1 MTKKINIE
9 ELKARISYE
18 ELYELYVT
26 QNKNKTYLCMYYS
39 IAQKELNCLLKIYNI
54 YKRKKRCNLDKEKL
68 YDLYI
73 NKNLSIS
80 ELMTIFKVSK
90 STITRNIKKY
100 KIFKSK
106 ELITTCEKRL
116 CLERTGYTTYSQTK
130 ETQAKMKATCL
141 KRYGAENVYAS
152 EYGKQK
158 IKETNLKRYGVENP
172 SSLLEVKK
180 KRIETNLERHGI
192 KYYNNTE
199 AAKQTCLKKY
209 GVENIQQLPE
219 VREKA
224 KQTNLKRY
232 GVEYCLQ
239 NKKICQKAWQTKK
252 AHNKLNK
259 SKQEDKIFEIIK
271 QVYPNV
277 LRNHKTKE
285 YPFYCDFYIPEL
297 NLYIE
302 YQGAW
307 THGKDGSNILGPYNP
322 NNPKHQALVK
332 KWEEKAEKIE
342 NETGKKSQYRDAI
355 DTWTRRD
362 PLKRQTAA
370 ANHLNWLEFFTFGA
384 FLDWFNAL
392 PWCALYKV
400 IFHILLPVLYIYI
413 LYK

>member
-1 MTKKINIE
+1 MIKKITDE
-9 ELKARISYE
+9 ELKVIISKE
-18 ELYELYVT
+18 ELYDLYIT
-26 QNKNKTYLCMYYS
+26 QNKSKTYLCIYYN
-39 IAQKELNCLLKIYNI
+39 IMQKELNYLLKVYNI
-54 YKRKKRCNLDKEKL
+54 YKRKKHCNLDKEKL

-73 NKNLSIS
+73 NQNLSIS
-80 ELMTIFKVSK
+80 ELMTIFKVSR

-100 KIFKSK
+100 KIFKSR
-106 ELITTCEKRL
+106 ELKIACEKRL
-116 CLERTGYTTYSQTK
+116 CLERTGYTSYSQTK
-130 ETQAKMKATCL
+130 EVQAKMKATCL
-141 KRYGAENVYAS
+141 KKYGVENVYAS

-180 KRIETNLERHGI
+180 KRIETNLKRYGV

-199 AAKQTCLKKY
+199 ATKQTCLKKY

-219 VREKA
+219 IREKT

-232 GVEYCLQ
+232 GVEYCTQ
-239 NKKICQKAWQTKK
+239 NKEICQKSWQTKK
-252 AHNKLNK
+252 VHNKLNK

-285 YPFYCDFYIPEL
+285 YPFHCDFYIPEL

-307 THGKDGSNILGPYNP
+307 THGKDGLNILGPYDS
-322 NNPKHQALVK
+322 NNKEHQAVIA
-332 KWEEKAEKIE
+332 KWKQKAEKIE
-342 NETGKKSQYRDAI
+342 NKTGKKSQYTDAI

-362 PLKRQTAA
+362 PLKRQTAV
-370 ANHLNWLEFFTFGA
+370 ANYLNWYEFFTFQD
-384 FLDWFNAL
+384 FVDWFNVFTQ
-392 PWCALYKV
+392 KV
-400 IFHILLPVLYIYI
+400 
-413 LYK
+413 